1 VAYGR
6 PYPFVARLHLN
17 GAVNATV
24 SPSLTLTLTFPVS
37 LPEQEPYAVVAAAI
51 SAVVTA
57 TIPTAAQ
64 QAKETAQGGQS
75 KESNGVACASMAD
88 ASPRGSPMV
97 DGDKRY
103 FFSPC

>member
-1 VAYGR
+1 
-6 PYPFVARLHLN
+6 
-17 GAVNATV
+17 
-24 SPSLTLTLTFPVS
+24 
-37 LPEQEPYAVVAAAI
+37 VVAAAI

-88 ASPRGSPMV
+88 APLRGSPMV
-97 DGDKRY
+97 DCDESY
-103 FFSPC
+103 FFFSLLSTEMSRLGLDLCIVAGDVHILM

>member
-1 VAYGR
+1 
-6 PYPFVARLHLN
+6 
-17 GAVNATV
+17 
-24 SPSLTLTLTFPVS
+24 
-37 LPEQEPYAVVAAAI
+37 VVAAAI

-75 KESNGVACASMAD
+75 KESNGVACVSMAD

-97 DGDKRY
+97 DDDERY